1 MANHAIVACGP
12 RVQMQRNSSR
22 RGAGTNAILSRRVI
36 DAIALYATYTQVDPT
51 ASVAFIANVITA
63 SSNQNSNVSDG
74 WVWKE
79 AA

>member
-1 MANHAIVACGP
+1 M
-12 RVQMQRNSSR
+12 
-22 RGAGTNAILSRRVI
+22 I